1 MSSQTGFMKTFTH
14 VFVVFL
20 AAAFPL
26 SLTEAAMAR
35 QAAASPAPDNQN
47 VAARADRSSAARET
61 RAKRDLWFP
70 EDKDIDRAIPPVVEG
85 VACPLDYVLT
95 EAGERIEELIHNVD
109 KFTAT
114 EVVEHQSVDRS
125 GRLGRPKMHEFNYL
139 VTMAQRPS
147 GYVNV
152 DEYRDG
158 GSAPDQFPEHIATV
172 GTPSLV
178 LIFYPNNIK
187 NFQMTC
193 EGLGLWHGQAAWQV
207 RFEERL
213 ESRNRMSVMELAGGS
228 FGLRLRGRAWILD
241 GSYQVARLESDLA
254 EEIPK
259 IRLHLQHQEIEYRP
273 VPLPDA
279 KGIVWLPATTEL
291 YMDFLG
297 HRFYRQ
303 HTFTDMKFFSVKV
316 RQTFGEPRE

>member
-1 MSSQTGFMKTFTH
+1 MSSQIEFMSFTR
-14 VFVVFL
+14 VLVLFF
-20 AAAFPL
+20 AAAFSL
-26 SLTEAAMAR
+26 SQTKAAMA
-35 QAAASPAPDNQN
+35 QHMVASPISGKQT
-47 VAARADRSSAARET
+47 VAARANRVPPARET

-70 EDKDIDRAIPPVVEG
+70 EDKDIDRAIPPVAEG

-95 EAGERIEELIHNVD
+95 EAGERIVELIHNVD

-114 EVVEHQSVDRS
+114 EIVRHQSVDRS
-125 GRLGRPKMHEFNYL
+125 GRLGRPKMHKFNYL

-158 GSAPDQFPEHIATV
+158 GSAPDQFPEHLATV

-178 LIFYPNNIK
+178 LIFHPNNIK

-213 ESRNRMSVMELAGGS
+213 ESRNRISVVELADGS

-241 GSYQVARLESDLA
+241 RSYQVARLESDLA

-259 IRLHLQHQEIEYRP
+259 IRLHRQHQEIEYGP

-279 KGIVWLPATTEL
+279 KGLIWLPATTEL

-316 RQTFGEPRE
+316 QQTFGEPRE